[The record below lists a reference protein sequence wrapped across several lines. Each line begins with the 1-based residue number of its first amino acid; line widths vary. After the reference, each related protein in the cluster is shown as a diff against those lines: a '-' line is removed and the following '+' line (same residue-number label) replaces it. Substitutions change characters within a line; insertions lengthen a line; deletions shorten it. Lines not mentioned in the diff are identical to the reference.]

1 MENKA
6 LKTVEKYNMLS
17 YGDKIVIGLSGGADS
32 SALFHFLVTLREKY
46 GLTIIACHVNHMLRG
61 AEADRDE
68 SFVRSLCESEGVEFK
83 LLRVDVAAI
92 AQRNKES
99 TEKCGR
105 DIRYAFFD
113 EIASSCGGKIATA
126 HTASDNAETVLFNMT
141 RGCGI
146 KGLCGIP
153 PVRDNIIRPLIEVTR
168 SEIEEYCNRNGL
180 KYVDDS
186 TNFTREYT
194 RNKLRLD
201 VVKVL
206 KEINP
211 SFEATVS
218 AMSDRMRIQA
228 EHLDSI
234 ARSIMN
240 DAYTD
245 KGYKANLLYST
256 DEAVFS
262 EVISILCRKYDIIP
276 EASHISLIRAICASH
291 GAVELKRNIFAVSN
305 QGFLRI
311 IKKEEQAEKE
321 IIPFD
326 SQESIVINNKKF
338 VLSDMNIE
346 EFYNRKKNNKII
358 FNNSLDYDTI
368 PLSAVFRSRE
378 SGDIICLRDRMV
390 SKTLK
395 KLFNEMKI
403 PKDER
408 KRVVVFAS
416 DSEILWTEKTG
427 VSEKHKITQ
436 KTKRVLVISPV
447 SDEKGSD

>member
-32 SALFHFLVTLREKY
+32 SALFHFLVSLREKY

-245 KGYKANLLYST
+245 KGYKANLLYSA

-262 EVISILCRKYDIIP
+262 EVIDRLLPNDYPALLDANYNYIARDGLGSEPYLRLAALGMIYEKSSDPPYIP
-276 EASHISLIRAICASH
+276 YGTGDNAGIFFNSSTFDRAYRNEK
-291 GAVELKRNIFAVSN
+291 VYKRTDFGNKFV
-305 QGFLRI
+305 RI
-311 IKKEEQAEKE
+311 IEGKEK
-321 IIPFD
+321 
-326 SQESIVINNKKF
+326 
-338 VLSDMNIE
+338 
-346 EFYNRKKNNKII
+346 
-358 FNNSLDYDTI
+358 
-368 PLSAVFRSRE
+368 
-378 SGDIICLRDRMV
+378 
-390 SKTLK
+390 
-395 KLFNEMKI
+395 
-403 PKDER
+403 
-408 KRVVVFAS
+408 
-416 DSEILWTEKTG
+416 
-427 VSEKHKITQ
+427 
-436 KTKRVLVISPV
+436 
-447 SDEKGSD
+447 